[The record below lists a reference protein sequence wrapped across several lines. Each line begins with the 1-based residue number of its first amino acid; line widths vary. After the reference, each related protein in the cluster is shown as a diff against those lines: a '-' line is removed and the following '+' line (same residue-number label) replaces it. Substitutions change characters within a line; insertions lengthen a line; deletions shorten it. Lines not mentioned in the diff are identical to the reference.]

1 MESSSSTSEGSSTQV
16 RFQDPLCTFHRYEKE
31 EWELTDSEMPDDYG
45 HPVDD
50 INTKSRREDS
60 EKSRWST
67 WC

>member
-31 EWELTDSEMPDDYG
+31 EWETESEMSIDDG
-45 HPVDD
+45 HNVDKM
-50 INTKSRREDS
+50 NGETRREDS
-60 EKSRWST
+60 ERSKWST